1 VIAAW
6 PSFALIGSYELLM
19 RGRRRPAVG
28 DTQQHGLWLIDFT
41 AGDLLHLAF
50 RH

>member
-1 VIAAW
+1 
-6 PSFALIGSYELLM
+6 
-19 RGRRRPAVG
+19 VG

-50 RH
+50 RHQVKAQLDPLE